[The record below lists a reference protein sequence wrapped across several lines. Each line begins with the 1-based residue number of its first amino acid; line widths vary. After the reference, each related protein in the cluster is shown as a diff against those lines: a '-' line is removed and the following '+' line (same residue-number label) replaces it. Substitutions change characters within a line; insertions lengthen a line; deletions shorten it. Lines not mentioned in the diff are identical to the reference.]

1 MLPKTSLQKPTMR
14 PKAPFL
20 FGIVVTLATAAGLV
34 LVLDNGRRPREE
46 MRAKAFQTL
55 VGGLGFGPAAD
66 LSDCPF
72 AYDPRLSPR
81 CNQDAGPIVGGAFF
95 CPHHACSVFD
105 YSLLEG
111 NAEISNPIPE
121 K

>member
-1 MLPKTSLQKPTMR
+1 MLPNASIQKLTMR

-34 LVLDNGRRPREE
+34 LGFDNGRQPREE

-55 VGGLGFGPAAD
+55 VGGLGFGPAID

-72 AYDPRLSPR
+72 AFDPRLSPR
-81 CNQDAGPIVGGAFF
+81 CKQNAGPIMGGAFF

-105 YSLLEG
+105 YSPLEG
-111 NAEISNPIPE
+111 DTEIGNPTPE

>member
-1 MLPKTSLQKPTMR
+1 MR

-34 LVLDNGRRPREE
+34 LALDNGRHPREE

-72 AYDPRLSPR
+72 AYDPRLGPR
-81 CNQDAGPIVGGAFF
+81 CKQDAGPIMGGAFC
-95 CPHHACSVFD
+95 CPHQAGSVFD
-105 YSLLEG
+105 YSPLE
-111 NAEISNPIPE
+111 EDTESRNPTPE